1 MGIRQEEMWLSR
13 RISSWVRVRNFILG
27 IKNSI
32 ESAFFVF
39 FCFFFYKI
47 GRIRSEFEL
56 LQDGVK

>member
-1 MGIRQEEMWLSR
+1 MIVGIRQEEMWLSR
-13 RISSWVRVRNFILG
+13 RISSWVRVWNFILG

-32 ESAFFVF
+32 GSAFFVF
-39 FCFFFYKI
+39 FFDKS